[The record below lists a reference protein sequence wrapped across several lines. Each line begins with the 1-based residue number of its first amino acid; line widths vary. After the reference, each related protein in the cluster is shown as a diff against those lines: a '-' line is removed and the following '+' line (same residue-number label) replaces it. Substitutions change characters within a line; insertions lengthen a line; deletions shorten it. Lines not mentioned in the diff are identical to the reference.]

1 MIDEDVTESDPSMD
15 NGWDSSAQAWIDSMG
30 EQGERGDWGRQNVLD
45 PVMMARVAK
54 GRFNNALD
62 VGCGEGRFCRMLKA
76 AGVSATGIDPT
87 PAMLDAARKRDP
99 GGDYRPGNAEALEF
113 ADASFDLVVS
123 YITLVDIPDFR
134 AAIREMARVLR
145 PGGALLIANLTG
157 YISACIDKGWVKGSE
172 GEHLYYPVDN
182 YLGEFP
188 LWLEWSGIRI
198 VNWHRPLDAY
208 MTAFLEAGL
217 SLKFFAEPAP
227 VSGDIDHQERA
238 RRVPWFL
245 VMEWQ
250 RPIAPPR

>member
-1 MIDEDVTESDPSMD
+1 MD
-15 NGWDSSAQAWIDSMG
+15 NGWESSAQAWIDSI
-30 EQGERGDWGRQNVLD
+30 GERGDWGRQHVLD
-45 PVMMARVAK
+45 PVMLGRVAN
-54 GRFNNALD
+54 GHFGNALD

-76 AGVSATGIDPT
+76 AGVRATGIDP
-87 PAMLDAARKRDP
+87 MRRFIDVARLRDP
-99 GGDYRPGNAEALEF
+99 EGDYRLGSAEALEF

-145 PGGALLIANLTG
+145 PGGALLMANLTG

-172 GEHLYYPVDN
+172 GEYLYYPVDN

-227 VSGDIDHQERA
+227 VSGDVDHQARA
-238 RRVPWFL
+238 RRVPWFV

-250 RPIAPPR
+250 RAPQG